1 MFKKNNFDQKR
12 FPGGMSQFG
21 NMPPQAGMNP
31 FMQPGMPQQAIYP
44 GPQGGE
50 MLHPGGMYPQGGG
63 MYPQGGGMLP
73 GLQQDRL
80 QYEIMENRRRINN
93 LAKRVARV
101 ESYLRIKDVPEY
113 GYVDDEKPSNFSY

>member
-1 MFKKNNFDQKR
+1 MFKKNNYDQKR
-12 FPGGMSQFG
+12 FSGGMPQFG
-21 NMPPQAGMNP
+21 NMPPQPGMNP
-31 FMQPGMPQQAIYP
+31 YMQQQGMYP
-44 GPQGGE
+44 GPQGG
-50 MLHPGGMYPQGGG
+50 GMF
-63 MYPQGGGMLP
+63 P

-113 GYVDDEKPSNFSY
+113 GYVDDEKPSNFSF